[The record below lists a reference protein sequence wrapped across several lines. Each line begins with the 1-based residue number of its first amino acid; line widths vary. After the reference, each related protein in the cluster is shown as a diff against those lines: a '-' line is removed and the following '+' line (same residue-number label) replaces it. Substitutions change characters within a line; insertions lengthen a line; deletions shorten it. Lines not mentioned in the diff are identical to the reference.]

1 MSEVLLLLLSQILQ
15 NWKNVKSVKVKF
27 QILKFLNTKGYFATI
42 PLKKKLGQ
50 VTLKIVKNNSNLLYL
65 TKPLQVFS
73 RSLPVPTCKGLMHIV
88 AFVFSNVGCIIVSGK
103 WIVNLNSTYFVTYLD
118 KFIK

>member
-1 MSEVLLLLLSQILQ
+1 MFRTPFVLSVLDFKVFKHKRLLCDDSI
-15 NWKNVKSVKVKF
+15 
-27 QILKFLNTKGYFATI
+27 
-42 PLKKKLGQ
+42 KKKLGQ

-65 TKPLQVFS
+65 T
-73 RSLPVPTCKGLMHIV
+73 RSPPVPTCKGLMHIV

-103 WIVNLNSTYFVTYLD
+103 WIVNLNSTYSVTYLD

>member
-1 MSEVLLLLLSQILQ
+1 MFRTPFVLSVLDFKVFKHKRLLCDDSI
-15 NWKNVKSVKVKF
+15 
-27 QILKFLNTKGYFATI
+27 
-42 PLKKKLGQ
+42 KKKLGQ

-73 RSLPVPTCKGLMHIV
+73 RSPPVPTCKGLMHIV
-88 AFVFSNVGCIIVSGK
+88 AFLFSNVGCTIVSGK
-103 WIVNLNSTYFVTYLD
+103 WIVNLNSTYSVTYLD